1 MAPRKINDQLVF
13 ENKKMDEPKREN
25 FPPRNDDDVIMIGDN
40 NTQTLLDLQPGPSK
54 RGRKPRLD
62 KIHEEIASAMK
73 KAKAMEAEVNE
84 SPKKQPTNVFE
95 YPTIFWKLAKPK
107 YGVFTFMCN
116 ECRDDNFRQ
125 GNSRFKLI
133 NQNGEQQRLEFTQ
146 SFCQDC
152 AKLNFDCTD
161 LIIKHK
167 KKDDPATTT
176 VAKSFRWIKDGANN
190 TPGFVGNKTNKFK
203 VHLPKKLV
211 FDGAGWMVGLS
222 GIIYPNSWA
231 KLGTSDRQY
240 VIVHLHDGRKYRFR
254 VPKGSFLSPQQL
266 ERGLHHGM
274 IAELERLLTRK
285 RSAPVHTSFGNADDD
300 DEEEGEIL
308 DVSFVEEEEENT
320 GEAPLYPLSNL
331 TKLSA
336 EQETLRHEKRAQEE
350 RRRKEEEQRKQREAE
365 RKRREEEEKRRKAED
380 DRRKAAEKTAKEN
393 KAKEEKEASEKKARE
408 EKLARE
414 KKEAQRIA
422 KEKKGEKE
430 ALGKKAEVERV
441 AKAEADRV
449 AKAEAERVAKAEAER
464 VAKETKA
471 EEERVAKAEADRVS
485 KAEAERVAKAEA
497 ERVAKEEEERLAKE
511 EEERAANKTKKKQEE
526 EKQSAELQRQQLA
539 TRKQKELEL
548 LKEFR
553 PWRGGYMRLVHGK
566 DPTPDVHY
574 LHETDDYHF
583 VNAVHKYR
591 VRHSELPWEAPE
603 FNPSAHI
610 QQNIAEFREL
620 FEQEVYDENYAVKT
634 REEKEELIELV
645 KGFRFYFTEQ
655 IGRFELKVFNGKIS
669 HITLTDQLAYVLG
682 YEQEQEIRNEE
693 LAKYAVDLG
702 GGVSH
707 LCIYLNSGVIESM
720 IVGNTFANL
729 LQVIAVEGKS
739 GSVVEK
745 DFQSPLFHKIIA
757 REVDVL
763 DVEIRTLTG
772 REMVRVIFDGS
783 NLRLEQIYQQN
794 GGGVNVFEG
803 APTFQRGYG
812 YFLGVPRQKGAGVGS
827 VLRNLWRYLRPMV
840 SAARPYAA
848 NIAAEIGKEGLE
860 TGARFLNEVSKGGNI
875 KDALVSEGKEG
886 AKKLLD
892 KASSSLQKGSGRRK
906 RRGGRKK
913 AEIILKPSDIHPIT
927 SYVDL
932 SKVFVCTEFKL
943 KKVADDGVVVDV
955 PANAAVG
962 LIQMPGATFIRNLK
976 VHINQREVYD
986 SNQLYSY
993 KVFLDTELSYP
1004 VAAKEA
1010 YFGVAGYFRDSDP
1023 TKVNDR
1029 RKKAEAANR
1038 DKYTLEV
1045 VDCRLIVK
1053 TVDLMDGLS
1062 LDIAKKLDMEP
1073 ARYGIR
1079 KTLMKSLF
1087 ITGGRYDFS
1096 ANLFTEEVPRRVII
1110 GLVPNQNYIGHNQKN
1125 PFYFNHHNVRDIEL
1139 TASGRTYPQFP
1150 YNLDYKNNRYAR
1162 AYHDTQEHLGMACT
1176 TESNGISYS
1185 MFKTA
1190 YCLYVFQMT
1199 NSQEDSPGFELIKEG
1214 CTAVNI
1220 RFAEAVPN
1228 EGVTLIAYAD
1238 MSGENYSSDFVQMPS
1253 SNAVHEGIVLC
1264 FPDVIEKSPINFFL
1278 CLIYLFGAAGT
1289 AVAGFYLFLRERR
1302 IRRRN
1307 GQSVHRQNTL

>member
-1 MAPRKINDQLVF
+1 MTNSF
-13 ENKKMDEPKREN
+13 
-25 FPPRNDDDVIMIGDN
+25 FVI
-40 NTQTLLDLQPGPSK
+40 LPS
-54 RGRKPRLD
+54 
-62 KIHEEIASAMK
+62 
-73 KAKAMEAEVNE
+73 
-84 SPKKQPTNVFE
+84 
-95 YPTIFWKLAKPK
+95 
-107 YGVFTFMCN
+107 
-116 ECRDDNFRQ
+116 
-125 GNSRFKLI
+125 
-133 NQNGEQQRLEFTQ
+133 
-146 SFCQDC
+146 
-152 AKLNFDCTD
+152 
-161 LIIKHK
+161 
-167 KKDDPATTT
+167 
-176 VAKSFRWIKDGANN
+176 N

-203 VHLPKKLV
+203 VHLPKKLQ

-240 VIVHLHDGRKYRFR
+240 VIVHLQDGRKYRFR

-266 ERGLHHGM
+266 ERGIHHGM
-274 IAELERLLTRK
+274 IAEVERLLTRK
-285 RSAPVHTSFGNADDD
+285 RSAPVHASFGNGDD

-308 DVSFVEEEEENT
+308 DVSFVEEEGEDT
-320 GEAPLYPLSNL
+320 GEAPLNPLSNL
-331 TKLSA
+331 TKQSA
-336 EQETLRHEKRAQEE
+336 EQQLRHEKWAQEE
-350 RRRKEEEQRKQREAE
+350 RRRREEEQRKQREAE
-365 RKRREEEEKRRKAED
+365 RKRREEEEKRRNTED
-380 DRRKAAEKTAKEN
+380 DRRKAQEKAARETKAKEERLAQEK
-393 KAKEEKEASEKKARE
+393 KAKEEKEAKEKKARE
-408 EKLARE
+408 EKMARE
-414 KKEAQRIA
+414 KKEEQRLA

-430 ALGKKAEVERV
+430 AKDKKAEEERVEKERKAEEEERV
-441 AKAEADRV
+441 AKAEEERLAIS
-449 AKAEAERVAKAEAER
+449 EAERVAKAEAER
-464 VAKETKA
+464 VAKE
-471 EEERVAKAEADRVS
+471 REA
-485 KAEAERVAKAEA
+485 
-497 ERVAKEEEERLAKE
+497 
-511 EEERAANKTKKKQEE
+511 EEERAANETKKREE
-526 EKQSAELQRQQLA
+526 EKQTAELQRQQLA

-610 QQNIAEFREL
+610 QQNIGEFREL

-634 REEKEELIELV
+634 REEKEELIQLV

-772 REMVRVIFDGS
+772 REVPFEFGQVVLTLQFKK
-783 NLRLEQIYQQN
+783 QN
-794 GGGVNVFEG
+794 GGGVSVFEG

-906 RRGGRKK
+906 RRGGGKK
-913 AEIILKPSDIHPIT
+913 AEIILKPSDVIHPIT

-1023 TKVNDR
+1023 TKVNDK
-1029 RKKAEAANR
+1029 RKKAVEESKSFQTISKLSADIFNQDLYMISNVEIDIELALQSDDFMIHQEAANR

-1062 LDIAKKLDMEP
+1062 LDISKKLDMEP

-1110 GLVPNQNYIGHNQKN
+1110 GLVPNQNYIGQNQKN

-1199 NSQEDSPGFELIKEG
+1199 NAQEDSPGFELIKEG

-1253 SNAVHEGIVLC
+1253 SDAVHEGIVLC
-1264 FPDVIEKSPINFFL
+1264 FPDVIEKSPLNFFL

-1307 GQSVHRQNTL
+1307 GQSVHRQSSL

>member
-1 MAPRKINDQLVF
+1 
-13 ENKKMDEPKREN
+13 MDEPKREN

-73 KAKAMEAEVNE
+73 KAKAMEAEVDE
-84 SPKKQPTNVFE
+84 LPKKQPTNVFE

-146 SFCQDC
+146 SFCHDC

-161 LIIKHK
+161 LIMKNQ
-167 KKDDPATTT
+167 KKDEPSTTT

-203 VHLPKKLV
+203 VHLPKKLQ

-240 VIVHLHDGRKYRFR
+240 VIVHLQDGRKYRFR
-254 VPKGSFLSPQQL
+254 VPKGSFLSPKQL
-266 ERGLHHGM
+266 ERGIHHGM
-274 IAELERLLTRK
+274 IAEVERLLTRK
-285 RSAPVHTSFGNADDD
+285 RSAPVHASFGNGDDD

-308 DVSFVEEEEENT
+308 DVSFVEEEGEDT
-320 GEAPLYPLSNL
+320 GEAPLNPLSNL
-331 TKLSA
+331 TKQSA
-336 EQETLRHEKRAQEE
+336 AQQEKLQHEKWAQEE

-380 DRRKAAEKTAKEN
+380 DRRKAAEKAAREK
-393 KAKEEKEASEKKARE
+393 KAKEEKEANEKKARE

-414 KKEAQRIA
+414 KKEEQRIA

-430 ALGKKAEVERV
+430 AKDKKAEEERV
-441 AKAEADRV
+441 TKAEADRV
-449 AKAEAERVAKAEAER
+449 AKAEAERVAKAEE
-464 VAKETKA
+464 
-471 EEERVAKAEADRVS
+471 
-485 KAEAERVAKAEA
+485 ERVAKAEA
-497 ERVAKEEEERLAKE
+497 ERVAKAEEERV
-511 EEERAANKTKKKQEE
+511 ANETKKKQEE
-526 EKQSAELQRQQLA
+526 EKQTAELQRQQLA
-539 TRKQKELEL
+539 SRKQKELEL

-610 QQNIAEFREL
+610 QQNIGEFREL

-772 REMVRVIFDGS
+772 RMVRVIFDGS
-783 NLRLEQIYQQN
+783 NLRLEQVYQQN
-794 GGGVNVFEG
+794 GGGVSVFEG

-840 SAARPYAA
+840 SAVRPYAA

-860 TGARFLNEVSKGGNI
+860 TGVRFLNEVSKGGNI

-892 KASSSLQKGSGRRK
+892 KASSSLQKGRGRKK

-1023 TKVNDR
+1023 TKVNDK
-1029 RKKAEAANR
+1029 RKKAVEESKSFQTISKLSADIFNQDLYMISNVEIDIELALQSDDFMIHQEAANR

-1062 LDIAKKLDMEP
+1062 LDIAKKLDM
-1073 ARYGIR
+1073 
-1079 KTLMKSLF
+1079 
-1087 ITGGRYDFS
+1087 
-1096 ANLFTEEVPRRVII
+1096 
-1110 GLVPNQNYIGHNQKN
+1110 
-1125 PFYFNHHNVRDIEL
+1125 
-1139 TASGRTYPQFP
+1139 
-1150 YNLDYKNNRYAR
+1150 
-1162 AYHDTQEHLGMACT
+1162 
-1176 TESNGISYS
+1176 
-1185 MFKTA
+1185 
-1190 YCLYVFQMT
+1190 
-1199 NSQEDSPGFELIKEG
+1199 
-1214 CTAVNI
+1214 
-1220 RFAEAVPN
+1220 
-1228 EGVTLIAYAD
+1228 
-1238 MSGENYSSDFVQMPS
+1238 
-1253 SNAVHEGIVLC
+1253 
-1264 FPDVIEKSPINFFL
+1264 
-1278 CLIYLFGAAGT
+1278 
-1289 AVAGFYLFLRERR
+1289 
-1302 IRRRN
+1302 
-1307 GQSVHRQNTL
+1307 

>member
-1 MAPRKINDQLVF
+1 MTNSF
-13 ENKKMDEPKREN
+13 
-25 FPPRNDDDVIMIGDN
+25 FVI
-40 NTQTLLDLQPGPSK
+40 LPS
-54 RGRKPRLD
+54 
-62 KIHEEIASAMK
+62 
-73 KAKAMEAEVNE
+73 
-84 SPKKQPTNVFE
+84 
-95 YPTIFWKLAKPK
+95 
-107 YGVFTFMCN
+107 
-116 ECRDDNFRQ
+116 
-125 GNSRFKLI
+125 
-133 NQNGEQQRLEFTQ
+133 
-146 SFCQDC
+146 
-152 AKLNFDCTD
+152 
-161 LIIKHK
+161 
-167 KKDDPATTT
+167 
-176 VAKSFRWIKDGANN
+176 N

-203 VHLPKKLV
+203 VHLPKKLQ

-240 VIVHLHDGRKYRFR
+240 VIVHLHDSRKYRFR

-266 ERGLHHGM
+266 ERGIHHGM
-274 IAELERLLTRK
+274 IAEVERLLTRK
-285 RSAPVHTSFGNADDD
+285 RSAPVHASFENGDD

-308 DVSFVEEEEENT
+308 DVSFVEEEEET
-320 GEAPLYPLSNL
+320 GEAPLHPLSNL

-336 EQETLRHEKRAQEE
+336 EQETLRHEKLAQEE
-350 RRRKEEEQRKQREAE
+350 RRRREEEQRKQREAE
-365 RKRREEEEKRRKAED
+365 RKRREEEEKRRKTEE
-380 DRRKAAEKTAKEN
+380 DRRKAQEKAAREK

-414 KKEAQRIA
+414 KKEEQRIA

-430 ALGKKAEVERV
+430 AFDKKAEEERV

-449 AKAEAERVAKAEAER
+449 AKAEAERVAKAE
-464 VAKETKA
+464 
-471 EEERVAKAEADRVS
+471 EERL
-485 KAEAERVAKAEA
+485 AKAEA
-497 ERVAKEEEERLAKE
+497 ERVANE
-511 EEERAANKTKKKQEE
+511 TKKKQEE
-526 EKQSAELQRQQLA
+526 KQTAELQRQQLA

-553 PWRGGYMRLVHGK
+553 PWRGGYMRLLHGK

-591 VRHSELPWEAPE
+591 VRHSEFPWEVPE

-610 QQNIAEFREL
+610 QQNIGEFREL
-620 FEQEVYDENYAVKT
+620 FEQEVYDENYGVKT

-772 REMVRVIFDGS
+772 REVP
-783 NLRLEQIYQQN
+783 
-794 GGGVNVFEG
+794 FEFG
-803 APTFQRGYG
+803 QVVLTLQFKKRGYG

-892 KASSSLQKGSGRRK
+892 KASSSLQKGRGRKR

-913 AEIILKPSDIHPIT
+913 AEIILKPSDVIHPIT

-993 KVFLDTELSYP
+993 KVFMDTELSYP

-1023 TKVNDR
+1023 TKVNDK
-1029 RKKAEAANR
+1029 RKKAVEESKSFQTISKLSADIFNQDLYMISNVEIDIELALQSDDFMIHQEAANR

-1062 LDIAKKLDMEP
+1062 LDIAKKLDLEP

-1238 MSGENYSSDFVQMPS
+1238 MSGGNYSSDFVEMPS
-1253 SNAVHEGIVLC
+1253 SEAVHEGIVLC

-1307 GQSVHRQNTL
+1307 GQSVHRQSSL

>member
-1 MAPRKINDQLVF
+1 MMI
-13 ENKKMDEPKREN
+13 
-25 FPPRNDDDVIMIGDN
+25 DVIMIETKQHS
-40 NTQTLLDLQPGPSK
+40 NTGLILQPGRLK
-54 RGRKPRLD
+54 RGTRSLSPWTKSMRKLLPP
-62 KIHEEIASAMK
+62 MK
-73 KAKAMEAEVNE
+73 KGRQGHVKAED
-84 SPKKQPTNVFE
+84 
-95 YPTIFWKLAKPK
+95 
-107 YGVFTFMCN
+107 
-116 ECRDDNFRQ
+116 ECRRMTIS
-125 GNSRFKLI
+125 GRGTARFKLI
-133 NQNGEQQRLEFTQ
+133 NQEWRAAAYL
-146 SFCQDC
+146 
-152 AKLNFDCTD
+152 
-161 LIIKHK
+161 
-167 KKDDPATTT
+167 
-176 VAKSFRWIKDGANN
+176 
-190 TPGFVGNKTNKFK
+190 
-203 VHLPKKLV
+203 KKLV

-393 KAKEEKEASEKKARE
+393 KAKEEKEAT
-408 EKLARE
+408 
-414 KKEAQRIA
+414 

-553 PWRGGYMRLVHGK
+553 TMARR
-566 DPTPDVHY
+566 
-574 LHETDDYHF
+574 
-583 VNAVHKYR
+583 YR

-772 REMVRVIFDGS
+772 REVP
-783 NLRLEQIYQQN
+783 
-794 GGGVNVFEG
+794 FEFG
-803 APTFQRGYG
+803 QVVLTLQFKK
-812 YFLGVPRQKGAGVGS
+812 KGAGVGS

-913 AEIILKPSDIHPIT
+913 AEIILKPSDVVGQTVPQKALLKKKRFDSLVSNSSYREYLTLNPISSRPFHFKIHPIT

>member
-1 MAPRKINDQLVF
+1 MTNSF
-13 ENKKMDEPKREN
+13 
-25 FPPRNDDDVIMIGDN
+25 FVI
-40 NTQTLLDLQPGPSK
+40 LPS
-54 RGRKPRLD
+54 
-62 KIHEEIASAMK
+62 
-73 KAKAMEAEVNE
+73 
-84 SPKKQPTNVFE
+84 
-95 YPTIFWKLAKPK
+95 
-107 YGVFTFMCN
+107 
-116 ECRDDNFRQ
+116 
-125 GNSRFKLI
+125 
-133 NQNGEQQRLEFTQ
+133 
-146 SFCQDC
+146 
-152 AKLNFDCTD
+152 
-161 LIIKHK
+161 
-167 KKDDPATTT
+167 
-176 VAKSFRWIKDGANN
+176 N

-203 VHLPKKLV
+203 VHLPKKLQ

-240 VIVHLHDGRKYRFR
+240 VIVHLQDGRKYRFR

-266 ERGLHHGM
+266 ERGIHHGM
-274 IAELERLLTRK
+274 IAEVERLLTRK
-285 RSAPVHTSFGNADDD
+285 RSAPVHASFGNGDD

-308 DVSFVEEEEENT
+308 DVSFVEEEGEDT
-320 GEAPLYPLSNL
+320 GEAPLNPLSNL
-331 TKLSA
+331 TKQSA
-336 EQETLRHEKRAQEE
+336 EQQLRHEKWAQEE
-350 RRRKEEEQRKQREAE
+350 RRRREEEQRKQREAK
-365 RKRREEEEKRRKAED
+365 RKRREEEQRRRKTEED
-380 DRRKAAEKTAKEN
+380 KRKAAEKTAKE
-393 KAKEEKEASEKKARE
+393 KKVKEERLAQEKKVKEEKEASEKKARE
-408 EKLARE
+408 VKLAKE
-414 KKEAQRIA
+414 KKEEQRIA
-422 KEKKGEKE
+422 NEKKGEKE
-430 ALGKKAEVERV
+430 ALGKKAEADRV

-449 AKAEAERVAKAEAER
+449 AKAEAERVAKAE
-464 VAKETKA
+464 
-471 EEERVAKAEADRVS
+471 
-485 KAEAERVAKAEA
+485 ERVAKAEA
-497 ERVAKEEEERLAKE
+497 ER
-511 EEERAANKTKKKQEE
+511 KKQEE

-539 TRKQKELEL
+539 IRKQKELEL

-655 IGRFELKVFNGKIS
+655 IGRFELK
-669 HITLTDQLAYVLG
+669 LAYVLG

-772 REMVRVIFDGS
+772 REVP
-783 NLRLEQIYQQN
+783 
-794 GGGVNVFEG
+794 FEFG
-803 APTFQRGYG
+803 QVVLTLQFKKLLIPS
-812 YFLGVPRQKGAGVGS
+812 QKGAGVGS

-840 SAARPYAA
+840 SAARPYVA

-892 KASSSLQKGSGRRK
+892 KASSSLQKGRGRKK

-943 KKVADDGVVVDV
+943 KKVADDGIVVDV

-1023 TKVNDR
+1023 TKVNDK
-1029 RKKAEAANR
+1029 RKKAVEESKSFQTISKLSADIFNQDLYMISNVEIDIELALQSDDFMIHQEAANR

-1062 LDIAKKLDMEP
+1062 LDIAKKLDLEP

-1139 TASGRTYPQFP
+1139 TASGRSYPQFP

-1199 NSQEDSPGFELIKEG
+1199 NAQEDSPGFELIKEG

-1228 EGVTLIAYAD
+1228 EGVTLIAYVD

-1253 SNAVHEGIVLC
+1253 SNVAHEGIVLC

-1289 AVAGFYLFLRERR
+1289 AVAGFYLFLKERR

-1307 GQSVHRQNTL
+1307 GQSVHRQSSL

>member
-1 MAPRKINDQLVF
+1 MTNSF
-13 ENKKMDEPKREN
+13 
-25 FPPRNDDDVIMIGDN
+25 FVI
-40 NTQTLLDLQPGPSK
+40 LPS
-54 RGRKPRLD
+54 
-62 KIHEEIASAMK
+62 
-73 KAKAMEAEVNE
+73 
-84 SPKKQPTNVFE
+84 
-95 YPTIFWKLAKPK
+95 
-107 YGVFTFMCN
+107 
-116 ECRDDNFRQ
+116 
-125 GNSRFKLI
+125 
-133 NQNGEQQRLEFTQ
+133 
-146 SFCQDC
+146 
-152 AKLNFDCTD
+152 
-161 LIIKHK
+161 
-167 KKDDPATTT
+167 
-176 VAKSFRWIKDGANN
+176 N

-266 ERGLHHGM
+266 ERGIHHGM

-308 DVSFVEEEEENT
+308 DVSFVEEEEEDT

-380 DRRKAAEKTAKEN
+380 DRRKVAEKTAKEK

-430 ALGKKAEVERV
+430 ALGKKAEEERV

-471 EEERVAKAEADRVS
+471 EEERVAKAEAD
-485 KAEAERVAKAEA
+485 RVAKAEA

-610 QQNIAEFREL
+610 QQNIAVFREL

-655 IGRFELKVFNGKIS
+655 LGRFELKVFNGKIL

-772 REMVRVIFDGS
+772 REVP
-783 NLRLEQIYQQN
+783 
-794 GGGVNVFEG
+794 FEFG
-803 APTFQRGYG
+803 QVVLTLQFKKRGYG

-840 SAARPYAA
+840 SAVRPYAA

-892 KASSSLQKGSGRRK
+892 KASSSLQKGRGRKK

-913 AEIILKPSDIHPIT
+913 AEIILKPSDVVGQTVPQKALLKKKRFDSLVSNSSYREYLTLNPISSRPFHFKIHPIT

-1029 RKKAEAANR
+1029 RKKAVEESKGFQAISKLSADIFNQDLYMISNVEIDIELALQSDDFMIHQEAANR

>member
-1 MAPRKINDQLVF
+1 MTNSF
-13 ENKKMDEPKREN
+13 
-25 FPPRNDDDVIMIGDN
+25 FVI
-40 NTQTLLDLQPGPSK
+40 LPS
-54 RGRKPRLD
+54 
-62 KIHEEIASAMK
+62 
-73 KAKAMEAEVNE
+73 
-84 SPKKQPTNVFE
+84 
-95 YPTIFWKLAKPK
+95 
-107 YGVFTFMCN
+107 
-116 ECRDDNFRQ
+116 
-125 GNSRFKLI
+125 
-133 NQNGEQQRLEFTQ
+133 
-146 SFCQDC
+146 
-152 AKLNFDCTD
+152 
-161 LIIKHK
+161 
-167 KKDDPATTT
+167 
-176 VAKSFRWIKDGANN
+176 N

-203 VHLPKKLV
+203 VHLPKKLQ

-266 ERGLHHGM
+266 ERGIHHGM
-274 IAELERLLTRK
+274 IAEVERLFTRK
-285 RSAPVHTSFGNADDD
+285 RSAPVRASFGNIAD

-308 DVSFVEEEEENT
+308 DVSFVEEEDEDT
-320 GEAPLYPLSNL
+320 GEAPLNPLSNL
-331 TKLSA
+331 TKQSLA
-336 EQETLRHEKRAQEE
+336 QQETLRHEKWAQEE

-380 DRRKAAEKTAKEN
+380 DRRKAAEKTAKEK
-393 KAKEEKEASEKKARE
+393 KAKEEKEANEKKARE
-408 EKLARE
+408 EKMARE
-414 KKEAQRIA
+414 KKEEQRIA

-430 ALGKKAEVERV
+430 ALGKKAEEERV
-441 AKAEADRV
+441 AKAEADRL
-449 AKAEAERVAKAEAER
+449 AKAEAERVAKTEAERTAKAEAER
-464 VAKETKA
+464 VAKEKKAEEERMAKEKKA
-471 EEERVAKAEADRVS
+471 EEERVAKETKTEEERVA
-485 KAEAERVAKAEA
+485 KVEAERVKNE
-497 ERVAKEEEERLAKE
+497 
-511 EEERAANKTKKKQEE
+511 TKKKAE
-526 EKQSAELQRQQLA
+526 EKKTAELQRQQLA

-610 QQNIAEFREL
+610 QQNIGEFREL

-634 REEKEELIELV
+634 REEKEE
-645 KGFRFYFTEQ
+645 RAD
-655 IGRFELKVFNGKIS
+655 RAVFNGKIS

-739 GSVVEK
+739 GNVVEK

-772 REMVRVIFDGS
+772 REVPFEFGQVVLTLQFKK
-783 NLRLEQIYQQN
+783 QN
-794 GGGVNVFEG
+794 GGGFSVFEG

-812 YFLGVPRQKGAGVGS
+812 YFLGVQRQKGAGAGS

-860 TGARFLNEVSKGGNI
+860 TDARFLNEVSKGGNI

-913 AEIILKPSDIHPIT
+913 AEIILKPTDVVDASSAEVANAGLDFFAIPPTSCAVSNSSYRERVVYTYSNRHNVVKIHPIT

-955 PANAAVG
+955 QANAAVG

-1023 TKVNDR
+1023 TKVNDK
-1029 RKKAEAANR
+1029 RKKAVEESKSFQTISKLSADIFNQDLYMISNVEIDIELALQSDDFMIHQEAANR

-1220 RFAEAVPN
+1220 RFAEVVPN
-1228 EGVTLIAYAD
+1228 EGVTLIAYA
-1238 MSGENYSSDFVQMPS
+1238 ESDGLILIDRNRS
-1253 SNAVHEGIVLC
+1253 ITRIVLC

-1289 AVAGFYLFLRERR
+1289 AVVGFYLFLRERR

-1307 GQSVHRQNTL
+1307 GQPVHRQSSL

>member
-1 MAPRKINDQLVF
+1 MTNSF
-13 ENKKMDEPKREN
+13 
-25 FPPRNDDDVIMIGDN
+25 FVI
-40 NTQTLLDLQPGPSK
+40 LPS
-54 RGRKPRLD
+54 
-62 KIHEEIASAMK
+62 
-73 KAKAMEAEVNE
+73 
-84 SPKKQPTNVFE
+84 
-95 YPTIFWKLAKPK
+95 
-107 YGVFTFMCN
+107 
-116 ECRDDNFRQ
+116 
-125 GNSRFKLI
+125 
-133 NQNGEQQRLEFTQ
+133 
-146 SFCQDC
+146 
-152 AKLNFDCTD
+152 
-161 LIIKHK
+161 
-167 KKDDPATTT
+167 
-176 VAKSFRWIKDGANN
+176 N

-203 VHLPKKLV
+203 VHLPKKLQ

-266 ERGLHHGM
+266 ERGIHHGM
-274 IAELERLLTRK
+274 IAEVERLLTRK
-285 RSAPVHTSFGNADDD
+285 RSAPVHASFGNGDD

-308 DVSFVEEEEENT
+308 DVSFVEEEGEDT
-320 GEAPLYPLSNL
+320 GEAPLNPLSNL
-331 TKLSA
+331 TKQSA
-336 EQETLRHEKRAQEE
+336 EQQLRHEKWAQEE
-350 RRRKEEEQRKQREAE
+350 RRRREEEQRKQREAE
-365 RKRREEEEKRRKAED
+365 RKRREEEERRRKTEE
-380 DRRKAAEKTAKEN
+380 DRRKAAEKTAKEK

-408 EKLARE
+408 EKLAQE
-414 KKEAQRIA
+414 KKEEQRIA
-422 KEKKGEKE
+422 KENKGEKE
-430 ALGKKAEVERV
+430 AKDKKAEERV
-441 AKAEADRV
+441 SKAEADRV
-449 AKAEAERVAKAEAER
+449 AKAEAERVAKAEE
-464 VAKETKA
+464 
-471 EEERVAKAEADRVS
+471 
-485 KAEAERVAKAEA
+485 ERVAKAEA
-497 ERVAKEEEERLAKE
+497 ERVAKAEEERV
-511 EEERAANKTKKKQEE
+511 ANETKKKQDE

-553 PWRGGYMRLVHGK
+553 PWRGGYMRLLHGK

-610 QQNIAEFREL
+610 QQNIGEFREL

-772 REMVRVIFDGS
+772 REVPFEFGQVVLTLQFKK
-783 NLRLEQIYQQN
+783 QN
-794 GGGVNVFEG
+794 GGGVSIFEG
-803 APTFQRGYG
+803 TPTFQRGYG

-886 AKKLLD
+886 AKNLLD
-892 KASSSLQKGSGRRK
+892 KASSSLQKGRGRKK

-913 AEIILKPSDIHPIT
+913 AEIILKPSDVIHPIT

-993 KVFLDTELSYP
+993 KVFMDTELSYP

-1023 TKVNDR
+1023 TKVNDK
-1029 RKKAEAANR
+1029 RKKAVEESKSFQTISKLSADIFNQDLYMISNVEIDIELALQSDDFMIHQEAANR

-1062 LDIAKKLDMEP
+1062 LDIAKKLDLEP

-1253 SNAVHEGIVLC
+1253 SNVAHEGIVLC

-1307 GQSVHRQNTL
+1307 GQSVHRQSPL

>member
-1 MAPRKINDQLVF
+1 MTNSF
-13 ENKKMDEPKREN
+13 
-25 FPPRNDDDVIMIGDN
+25 FVI
-40 NTQTLLDLQPGPSK
+40 LPS
-54 RGRKPRLD
+54 
-62 KIHEEIASAMK
+62 
-73 KAKAMEAEVNE
+73 
-84 SPKKQPTNVFE
+84 
-95 YPTIFWKLAKPK
+95 
-107 YGVFTFMCN
+107 
-116 ECRDDNFRQ
+116 
-125 GNSRFKLI
+125 
-133 NQNGEQQRLEFTQ
+133 
-146 SFCQDC
+146 
-152 AKLNFDCTD
+152 
-161 LIIKHK
+161 
-167 KKDDPATTT
+167 
-176 VAKSFRWIKDGANN
+176 N

-203 VHLPKKLV
+203 VHLLKKLQ

-266 ERGLHHGM
+266 ERGIHHGM
-274 IAELERLLTRK
+274 IAEVERLLTRK
-285 RSAPVHTSFGNADDD
+285 RSAPVHASFGNGDD

-308 DVSFVEEEEENT
+308 DVSFVEEEEET
-320 GEAPLYPLSNL
+320 GEAPLHPLSNL

-336 EQETLRHEKRAQEE
+336 EQETLRHEKLAQEE
-350 RRRKEEEQRKQREAE
+350 RRRREEEQRKQREAE

-380 DRRKAAEKTAKEN
+380 NRRKAAEKAAREK
-393 KAKEEKEASEKKARE
+393 KAKEEKDASEKKARE

-414 KKEAQRIA
+414 KKEEQRIA

-430 ALGKKAEVERV
+430 ALGKKAEEERV
-441 AKAEADRV
+441 AKTEADRV
-449 AKAEAERVAKAEAER
+449 AKAEAERVAKAEAEIVAKAEEERLAKAEAER
-464 VAKETKA
+464 VALETKA
-471 EEERVAKAEADRVS
+471 EEERVTKTE
-485 KAEAERVAKAEA
+485 EERVANE
-497 ERVAKEEEERLAKE
+497 
-511 EEERAANKTKKKQEE
+511 TKKKQEE
-526 EKQSAELQRQQLA
+526 KQTAELQRQQLA

-553 PWRGGYMRLVHGK
+553 PWRGGYMRLLHGK

-583 VNAVHKYR
+583 VNA
-591 VRHSELPWEAPE
+591 
-603 FNPSAHI
+603 
-610 QQNIAEFREL
+610 
-620 FEQEVYDENYAVKT
+620 
-634 REEKEELIELV
+634 
-645 KGFRFYFTEQ
+645 
-655 IGRFELKVFNGKIS
+655 
-669 HITLTDQLAYVLG
+669 
-682 YEQEQEIRNEE
+682 
-693 LAKYAVDLG
+693 
-702 GGVSH
+702 
-707 LCIYLNSGVIESM
+707 
-720 IVGNTFANL
+720 
-729 LQVIAVEGKS
+729 
-739 GSVVEK
+739 
-745 DFQSPLFHKIIA
+745 
-757 REVDVL
+757 
-763 DVEIRTLTG
+763 
-772 REMVRVIFDGS
+772 
-783 NLRLEQIYQQN
+783 
-794 GGGVNVFEG
+794 
-803 APTFQRGYG
+803 
-812 YFLGVPRQKGAGVGS
+812 
-827 VLRNLWRYLRPMV
+827 
-840 SAARPYAA
+840 
-848 NIAAEIGKEGLE
+848 
-860 TGARFLNEVSKGGNI
+860 
-875 KDALVSEGKEG
+875 
-886 AKKLLD
+886 
-892 KASSSLQKGSGRRK
+892 
-906 RRGGRKK
+906 
-913 AEIILKPSDIHPIT
+913 
-927 SYVDL
+927 
-932 SKVFVCTEFKL
+932 VFVCTEFKL

-993 KVFLDTELSYP
+993 KVFMDTELSYP

-1023 TKVNDR
+1023 TKVNDK
-1029 RKKAEAANR
+1029 RKKAVEESKSFQAISKLSADIFNQDLYMISNVEIDIELALQSDDFMIHQEAANR

-1214 CTAVNI
+1214 
-1220 RFAEAVPN
+1220 
-1228 EGVTLIAYAD
+1228 
-1238 MSGENYSSDFVQMPS
+1238 VQ
-1253 SNAVHEGIVLC
+1253 
-1264 FPDVIEKSPINFFL
+1264 
-1278 CLIYLFGAAGT
+1278 
-1289 AVAGFYLFLRERR
+1289 R
-1302 IRRRN
+1302 
-1307 GQSVHRQNTL
+1307 

>member
-1 MAPRKINDQLVF
+1 
-13 ENKKMDEPKREN
+13 
-25 FPPRNDDDVIMIGDN
+25 MIGDN

-54 RGRKPRLD
+54 RERKPRLD

-73 KAKAMEAEVNE
+73 KAKAMEAEG
-84 SPKKQPTNVFE
+84 S
-95 YPTIFWKLAKPK
+95 

-133 NQNGEQQRLEFTQ
+133 NQNGVQQQRLEFTQ
-146 SFCQDC
+146 SFCHDC
-152 AKLNFDCTD
+152 SKLNFDCTD
-161 LIIKHK
+161 LIMKLQ
-167 KKDDPATTT
+167 KKDEPSTTT
-176 VAKSFRWIKDGANN
+176 VAKSFRWIKDGGN
-190 TPGFVGNKTNKFK
+190 TLAKEVAVRWGRVDGWAVWHN
-203 VHLPKKLV
+203 LPKQVAKSHGCWGRIFEL
-211 FDGAGWMVGLS
+211 
-222 GIIYPNSWA
+222 SWA

-266 ERGLHHGM
+266 ERGIHHGM
-274 IAELERLLTRK
+274 IAEVERLLTRK
-285 RSAPVHTSFGNADDD
+285 RSAPVHASFGNDDE
-300 DEEEGEIL
+300 EEEGEIL
-308 DVSFVEEEEENT
+308 DVSFVEEEGEDT
-320 GEAPLYPLSNL
+320 GEAPLNPLSNL
-331 TKLSA
+331 TKHSA
-336 EQETLRHEKRAQEE
+336 EQQLQHEKWAQEE
-350 RRRKEEEQRKQREAE
+350 RRRREEEQRKQREAE
-365 RKRREEEEKRRKAED
+365 RKRREEEERRRKTEED
-380 DRRKAAEKTAKEN
+380 KRKAADKTAKE
-393 KAKEEKEASEKKARE
+393 KKVKEEKEASEKKARE

-414 KKEAQRIA
+414 KKEEQRIE

-430 ALGKKAEVERV
+430 AKDKKAEEERV
-441 AKAEADRV
+441 EK
-449 AKAEAERVAKAEAER
+449 ER
-464 VAKETKA
+464 KA
-471 EEERVAKAEADRVS
+471 EEERVAKAEEERLAIS
-485 KAEAERVAKAEA
+485 EAERVAKAET
-497 ERVAKEEEERLAKE
+497 
-511 EEERAANKTKKKQEE
+511 ERAANETKKKQEE

-548 LKEFR
+548 LKELK

-574 LHETDDYHF
+574 LHETDDSHF

-610 QQNIAEFREL
+610 QQNIGEFREL
-620 FEQEVYDENYAVKT
+620 FEQEVYDTNYAVKT

-729 LQVIAVEGKS
+729 LHVIAVEGKS

-772 REMVRVIFDGS
+772 REVPFGFGQVVLTLQFKK
-783 NLRLEQIYQQN
+783 QN
-794 GGGVNVFEG
+794 GGGVSVFEG
-803 APTFQRGYG
+803 A
-812 YFLGVPRQKGAGVGS
+812 
-827 VLRNLWRYLRPMV
+827 
-840 SAARPYAA
+840 
-848 NIAAEIGKEGLE
+848 LE

-875 KDALVSEGKEG
+875 KDALMSEGKEG

-892 KASSSLQKGSGRRK
+892 KASSSLQKGRGKKK

-913 AEIILKPSDIHPIT
+913 AEIILKPSDVIHPIT

-976 VHINQREVYD
+976 VHINLREVYD

-993 KVFLDTELSYP
+993 KVFLDTELCYP

-1023 TKVNDR
+1023 TKVNDK
-1029 RKKAEAANR
+1029 RKKAVEESKSFQTITKLSADIFNQDLYMISNVEIDIELALQSDDFMIHQEAANR

-1045 VDCRLIVK
+1045 IDCRLIVK

-1110 GLVPNQNYIGHNQKN
+1110 GLVPNQNYIGQNQKN
-1125 PFYFNHHNVRDIEL
+1125 PFYFNHHNVRNIEL

-1307 GQSVHRQNTL
+1307 GQPVHRQSSI

>member
-1 MAPRKINDQLVF
+1 MTNSF
-13 ENKKMDEPKREN
+13 
-25 FPPRNDDDVIMIGDN
+25 FVI
-40 NTQTLLDLQPGPSK
+40 LPS
-54 RGRKPRLD
+54 
-62 KIHEEIASAMK
+62 
-73 KAKAMEAEVNE
+73 
-84 SPKKQPTNVFE
+84 
-95 YPTIFWKLAKPK
+95 
-107 YGVFTFMCN
+107 
-116 ECRDDNFRQ
+116 
-125 GNSRFKLI
+125 
-133 NQNGEQQRLEFTQ
+133 
-146 SFCQDC
+146 
-152 AKLNFDCTD
+152 
-161 LIIKHK
+161 
-167 KKDDPATTT
+167 
-176 VAKSFRWIKDGANN
+176 N

-203 VHLPKKLV
+203 VHLPKKLM

-266 ERGLHHGM
+266 ERGIHHGM

-285 RSAPVHTSFGNADDD
+285 RSAPVHASFGNIADDD

-308 DVSFVEEEEENT
+308 DVSFVEEEEEDT

-365 RKRREEEEKRRKAED
+365 RKRREEEEMRRKADD
-380 DRRKAAEKTAKEN
+380 DRRKAQEKAAKEK

-430 ALGKKAEVERV
+430 ALGKKAEEERV
-441 AKAEADRV
+441 AKAEAD
-449 AKAEAERVAKAEAER
+449 RVAKAEAER

-471 EEERVAKAEADRVS
+471 EEERVAKAEADRVA

-497 ERVAKEEEERLAKE
+497 ERVEKEEEERLAKE

-655 IGRFELKVFNGKIS
+655 LGRFELKVFNGKIS

-772 REMVRVIFDGS
+772 REVPFEFGQVVLTLQFKK
-783 NLRLEQIYQQN
+783 QIYQQN

-803 APTFQRGYG
+803 SPTFQRGYG

-875 KDALVSEGKEG
+875 KDALLSEGKEG

-892 KASSSLQKGSGRRK
+892 KASSSLQKGRGRKK

-913 AEIILKPSDIHPIT
+913 AEIILKPSDVVGQTVPQKALLKKKRFDSLVANAGLDFFTIPPTSCAVSNSSYREYLTLNPISSRPFHFKIHPIT

-1029 RKKAEAANR
+1029 RKKAVEESKGFQAISKLSADIFNQDLYMISNVEIDIELALQSDDFMIHQEAANR

-1199 NSQEDSPGFELIKEG
+1199 NAQEDSPGFELIKEG

-1228 EGVTLIAYAD
+1228 EGVTEEYTCKIW
-1238 MSGENYSSDFVQMPS
+1238 
-1253 SNAVHEGIVLC
+1253 
-1264 FPDVIEKSPINFFL
+1264 
-1278 CLIYLFGAAGT
+1278 
-1289 AVAGFYLFLRERR
+1289 
-1302 IRRRN
+1302 
-1307 GQSVHRQNTL
+1307 

>member
-1 MAPRKINDQLVF
+1 MTNSF
-13 ENKKMDEPKREN
+13 
-25 FPPRNDDDVIMIGDN
+25 FVI
-40 NTQTLLDLQPGPSK
+40 LPS
-54 RGRKPRLD
+54 
-62 KIHEEIASAMK
+62 
-73 KAKAMEAEVNE
+73 
-84 SPKKQPTNVFE
+84 
-95 YPTIFWKLAKPK
+95 
-107 YGVFTFMCN
+107 
-116 ECRDDNFRQ
+116 
-125 GNSRFKLI
+125 
-133 NQNGEQQRLEFTQ
+133 
-146 SFCQDC
+146 
-152 AKLNFDCTD
+152 
-161 LIIKHK
+161 
-167 KKDDPATTT
+167 
-176 VAKSFRWIKDGANN
+176 N

-203 VHLPKKLV
+203 VHLPKKLL

-240 VIVHLHDGRKYRFR
+240 VIVHLHDSRKYRFR

-266 ERGLHHGM
+266 ERGIHYGM
-274 IAELERLLTRK
+274 IAEVERLLTRK
-285 RSAPVHTSFGNADDD
+285 RSAPVHASFGNGDD

-308 DVSFVEEEEENT
+308 DVSFVEEEEET
-320 GEAPLYPLSNL
+320 GEAPLHPLSNL

-336 EQETLRHEKRAQEE
+336 EQETLRHEKLAQEE
-350 RRRKEEEQRKQREAE
+350 RRRREEEQRKQREAE
-365 RKRREEEEKRRKAED
+365 RKRQEEEEKRRKTEE
-380 DRRKAAEKTAKEN
+380 DRRKAQEKAAREK
-393 KAKEEKEASEKKARE
+393 KAKEEKEASEKKTRE

-414 KKEAQRIA
+414 KKEEQRIA

-430 ALGKKAEVERV
+430 ALGKKAEEERV
-441 AKAEADRV
+441 AQAEADRV
-449 AKAEAERVAKAEAER
+449 AKAEAERVAKAE
-464 VAKETKA
+464 
-471 EEERVAKAEADRVS
+471 EERL
-485 KAEAERVAKAEA
+485 AKAEA
-497 ERVAKEEEERLAKE
+497 ERVALETKA
-511 EEERAANKTKKKQEE
+511 EEERAVNETKKKQEE

-553 PWRGGYMRLVHGK
+553 PWRGGYMRLLHGK

-610 QQNIAEFREL
+610 QQNIGEFREL
-620 FEQEVYDENYAVKT
+620 FEQE
-634 REEKEELIELV
+634 EELIELV

-772 REMVRVIFDGS
+772 REVPFEFGQVVLTLQFKK
-783 NLRLEQIYQQN
+783 QN
-794 GGGVNVFEG
+794 GGGVSIFEG
-803 APTFQRGYG
+803 TPTFQRGYG

-886 AKKLLD
+886 AKNLLD
-892 KASSSLQKGSGRRK
+892 KASSSLQKGRGRKK

-913 AEIILKPSDIHPIT
+913 AEIILKPSDVIHPIT

-932 SKVFVCTEFKL
+932 SKIFVCTEFKL

-993 KVFLDTELSYP
+993 KVFMDTELSYP

-1023 TKVNDR
+1023 TKVNDK
-1029 RKKAEAANR
+1029 RKKAVEESKSFQTISKLCADIFNQDLYMISNVEIDIELALQSDDFMIHQEAANR

-1062 LDIAKKLDMEP
+1062 LDIAKKLDLEP

-1199 NSQEDSPGFELIKEG
+1199 NAQEDFPGFELIKEG

-1307 GQSVHRQNTL
+1307 GQSVHRQSSL

>member
-1 MAPRKINDQLVF
+1 MTNSF
-13 ENKKMDEPKREN
+13 
-25 FPPRNDDDVIMIGDN
+25 FVI
-40 NTQTLLDLQPGPSK
+40 LPS
-54 RGRKPRLD
+54 
-62 KIHEEIASAMK
+62 
-73 KAKAMEAEVNE
+73 
-84 SPKKQPTNVFE
+84 
-95 YPTIFWKLAKPK
+95 
-107 YGVFTFMCN
+107 
-116 ECRDDNFRQ
+116 
-125 GNSRFKLI
+125 
-133 NQNGEQQRLEFTQ
+133 
-146 SFCQDC
+146 
-152 AKLNFDCTD
+152 
-161 LIIKHK
+161 
-167 KKDDPATTT
+167 
-176 VAKSFRWIKDGANN
+176 N

-203 VHLPKKLV
+203 VHLPKKLQ

-231 KLGTSDRQY
+231 KLGASDRQY

-254 VPKGSFLSPQQL
+254 VRKGSFLSPQQL
-266 ERGLHHGM
+266 ERGIHHGM
-274 IAELERLLTRK
+274 IAEVERLLTRK
-285 RSAPVHTSFGNADDD
+285 RSAPVHASFENGDD
-300 DEEEGEIL
+300 DEEKEGEIL
-308 DVSFVEEEEENT
+308 DVSFVEEEEET
-320 GEAPLYPLSNL
+320 GEAPLHPLSNL

-336 EQETLRHEKRAQEE
+336 EQETLRHEKLAQEE
-350 RRRKEEEQRKQREAE
+350 RRRREQEQRKQREAE

-380 DRRKAAEKTAKEN
+380 DRRKAAEKAAREK
-393 KAKEEKEASEKKARE
+393 KAKEEKDESEKKARE

-414 KKEAQRIA
+414 KKEEQRIA

-430 ALGKKAEVERV
+430 ALGKKAEADRV

-449 AKAEAERVAKAEAER
+449 AKAEAERVAKVEAER
-464 VAKETKA
+464 VAKT
-471 EEERVAKAEADRVS
+471 EEERVANE
-485 KAEAERVAKAEA
+485 
-497 ERVAKEEEERLAKE
+497 
-511 EEERAANKTKKKQEE
+511 TKKKQEE
-526 EKQSAELQRQQLA
+526 KQTAELQRQQLA

-553 PWRGGYMRLVHGK
+553 PWRGGYMRLLHGK

-591 VRHSELPWEAPE
+591 
-603 FNPSAHI
+603 
-610 QQNIAEFREL
+610 QNIGEFREL
-620 FEQEVYDENYAVKT
+620 FEQEVYDENYGVKT

-772 REMVRVIFDGS
+772 REVPFEFGQVVLTLQFKK
-783 NLRLEQIYQQN
+783 QN
-794 GGGVNVFEG
+794 GGGVSVFEG

-892 KASSSLQKGSGRRK
+892 KASSSLQKGRGRRK

-913 AEIILKPSDIHPIT
+913 AEIILKPSDVIHPIT

-943 KKVADDGVVVDV
+943 KKVADDGVVVDM

-976 VHINQREVYD
+976 VHINQREVYN

-1023 TKVNDR
+1023 TKVNDK
-1029 RKKAEAANR
+1029 RKKAVEESKSFQTISKLSADIFNQDLYMISNVEIDIELALQSDDFMIHQEAANR

-1062 LDIAKKLDMEP
+1062 LDIAKKLDLEP

-1110 GLVPNQNYIGHNQKN
+1110 GLVPNQNYIGQNQKN

-1199 NSQEDSPGFELIKEG
+1199 NAQEDSPGFELIKEG

-1253 SNAVHEGIVLC
+1253 SDAVHEGIVLC

-1307 GQSVHRQNTL
+1307 GQSVHRQSSL

>member
-1 MAPRKINDQLVF
+1 MGVCVCCHGL
-13 ENKKMDEPKREN
+13 
-25 FPPRNDDDVIMIGDN
+25 
-40 NTQTLLDLQPGPSK
+40 
-54 RGRKPRLD
+54 RL
-62 KIHEEIASAMK
+62 
-73 KAKAMEAEVNE
+73 
-84 SPKKQPTNVFE
+84 F
-95 YPTIFWKLAKPK
+95 
-107 YGVFTFMCN
+107 
-116 ECRDDNFRQ
+116 
-125 GNSRFKLI
+125 
-133 NQNGEQQRLEFTQ
+133 
-146 SFCQDC
+146 
-152 AKLNFDCTD
+152 
-161 LIIKHK
+161 
-167 KKDDPATTT
+167 
-176 VAKSFRWIKDGANN
+176 
-190 TPGFVGNKTNKFK
+190 PGFV
-203 VHLPKKLV
+203 
-211 FDGAGWMVGLS
+211 
-222 GIIYPNSWA
+222 
-231 KLGTSDRQY
+231 
-240 VIVHLHDGRKYRFR
+240 
-254 VPKGSFLSPQQL
+254 VPK
-266 ERGLHHGM
+266 H
-274 IAELERLLTRK
+274 
-285 RSAPVHTSFGNADDD
+285 PVVLGVFVYG
-300 DEEEGEIL
+300 IL
-308 DVSFVEEEEENT
+308 DVSFVEEEEET
-320 GEAPLYPLSNL
+320 GEAPLHPLSNL

-336 EQETLRHEKRAQEE
+336 EQETLRHEKLAQEE
-350 RRRKEEEQRKQREAE
+350 RRRREQEQRKQREAE

-380 DRRKAAEKTAKEN
+380 DRRKAAEKAAREK
-393 KAKEEKEASEKKARE
+393 KAKEEKDESEKKARE

-414 KKEAQRIA
+414 KKEEQRIA

-430 ALGKKAEVERV
+430 ALGKKAEADRV

-449 AKAEAERVAKAEAER
+449 AKAEAERVAKVEAER
-464 VAKETKA
+464 VAKT
-471 EEERVAKAEADRVS
+471 EEERVANE
-485 KAEAERVAKAEA
+485 
-497 ERVAKEEEERLAKE
+497 
-511 EEERAANKTKKKQEE
+511 TKKKQEE
-526 EKQSAELQRQQLA
+526 KQTAELQRQQLA

-553 PWRGGYMRLVHGK
+553 PWRGGYMRLLHGK

-591 VRHSELPWEAPE
+591 VRHSELPWEAPD

-610 QQNIAEFREL
+610 QQNIGEFREL
-620 FEQEVYDENYAVKT
+620 FEQEVYDENYGVKT

-772 REMVRVIFDGS
+772 REVPFEFGQVVLTLQFKK
-783 NLRLEQIYQQN
+783 QN
-794 GGGVNVFEG
+794 GGGVSVFEG

-892 KASSSLQKGSGRRK
+892 KASSSLQKGRGRRK

-913 AEIILKPSDIHPIT
+913 AEIILKPSDVIHPIT

-943 KKVADDGVVVDV
+943 KKVADDGVVVDM

-976 VHINQREVYD
+976 VHINQREVYN

-1023 TKVNDR
+1023 TKVNDK
-1029 RKKAEAANR
+1029 RKKAVEESKSFQTISKLSADIFNQDLYMISNVEIDIELALQSDDFMIHQEAANR

-1062 LDIAKKLDMEP
+1062 LDIAKKLDLEP

-1110 GLVPNQNYIGHNQKN
+1110 GLVPNQNYIGQNQKN

-1199 NSQEDSPGFELIKEG
+1199 NAQEDSPGFELIKEG

-1253 SNAVHEGIVLC
+1253 SDAVHEGIVLC

-1307 GQSVHRQNTL
+1307 GQSVHRQSSL

>member
-1 MAPRKINDQLVF
+1 
-13 ENKKMDEPKREN
+13 MDESKREN
-25 FPPRNDDDVIMIGDN
+25 FSPRNDDDVIMIGDN

-62 KIHEEIASAMK
+62 KIHEEIVSAMK
-73 KAKAMEAEVNE
+73 KAKAMEAEVDE

-146 SFCQDC
+146 SFCHDC

-161 LIIKHK
+161 LIMKLQ
-167 KKDDPATTT
+167 KKDDPATTP

-203 VHLPKKLV
+203 VHLPKKLM

-266 ERGLHHGM
+266 ERGIHHGM
-274 IAELERLLTRK
+274 IAEVERLFTRK
-285 RSAPVHTSFGNADDD
+285 RAAPVHASFGNIAD

-308 DVSFVEEEEENT
+308 DVSFVEEEGEDT
-320 GEAPLYPLSNL
+320 GEAPLNPLSNL
-331 TKLSA
+331 TKQSA
-336 EQETLRHEKRAQEE
+336 AQQEKLQHEKWAQEE
-350 RRRKEEEQRKQREAE
+350 RRRREEEQRKQREAE
-365 RKRREEEEKRRKAED
+365 RKRREEEERRRKTEE
-380 DRRKAAEKTAKEN
+380 DRRKAQEKAAREK
-393 KAKEEKEASEKKARE
+393 KAKEEKEAKEKKARE

-414 KKEAQRIA
+414 KKEEQRIA

-430 ALGKKAEVERV
+430 AKDKKAEEERVEKERKAEEERV
-441 AKAEADRV
+441 AKAEEERLAIS
-449 AKAEAERVAKAEAER
+449 EAERVAKAEAER
-464 VAKETKA
+464 AAKERA
-471 EEERVAKAEADRVS
+471 A
-485 KAEAERVAKAEA
+485 
-497 ERVAKEEEERLAKE
+497 
-511 EEERAANKTKKKQEE
+511 EEERAANETKKKE
-526 EKQSAELQRQQLA
+526 EKEKQTAELQRQQLA

-610 QQNIAEFREL
+610 QQNIGEFREL

-772 REMVRVIFDGS
+772 REVPFEFGQVVLTLQFKK
-783 NLRLEQIYQQN
+783 QVYQQN
-794 GGGVNVFEG
+794 GGGVSVFEG

-860 TGARFLNEVSKGGNI
+860 TGARVLNEVSKGGSI
-875 KDALVSEGKEG
+875 RDALVSEGKEG

-892 KASSSLQKGSGRRK
+892 KASSSLQKGRGRRK
-906 RRGGRKK
+906 RRGGGKK

-1023 TKVNDR
+1023 TKVNDK
-1029 RKKAEAANR
+1029 RKKAVEESKSFQTISKLSADIFNQDLYMISNVEIDIELALQSDDFMIHQEAANR

-1045 VDCRLIVK
+1045 ADCRLIVK

-1199 NSQEDSPGFELIKEG
+1199 NAQEDSPGFELIKEG

-1228 EGVTLIAYAD
+1228 EGVTLIAYA
-1238 MSGENYSSDFVQMPS
+1238 ESD
-1253 SNAVHEGIVLC
+1253 G
-1264 FPDVIEKSPINFFL
+1264 
-1278 CLIYLFGAAGT
+1278 LIL
-1289 AVAGFYLFLRERR
+1289 
-1302 IRRRN
+1302 IDRN
-1307 GQSVHRQNTL
+1307 RSITSDLTV

>member
-1 MAPRKINDQLVF
+1 MTNSF
-13 ENKKMDEPKREN
+13 
-25 FPPRNDDDVIMIGDN
+25 FVI
-40 NTQTLLDLQPGPSK
+40 LPS
-54 RGRKPRLD
+54 
-62 KIHEEIASAMK
+62 
-73 KAKAMEAEVNE
+73 
-84 SPKKQPTNVFE
+84 
-95 YPTIFWKLAKPK
+95 
-107 YGVFTFMCN
+107 
-116 ECRDDNFRQ
+116 
-125 GNSRFKLI
+125 
-133 NQNGEQQRLEFTQ
+133 
-146 SFCQDC
+146 
-152 AKLNFDCTD
+152 
-161 LIIKHK
+161 
-167 KKDDPATTT
+167 
-176 VAKSFRWIKDGANN
+176 N

-203 VHLPKKLV
+203 VHLPKKLQ

-222 GIIYPNSWA
+222 GIIYPNRWAKVMAIGPHFELSWA

-266 ERGLHHGM
+266 ERGIHHGM
-274 IAELERLLTRK
+274 IAEVERLLTRK
-285 RSAPVHTSFGNADDD
+285 RSAPVHASFGNGDD

-308 DVSFVEEEEENT
+308 DVSFVEEEGEDT
-320 GEAPLYPLSNL
+320 GEAPLNPLSNL
-331 TKLSA
+331 TKQSA
-336 EQETLRHEKRAQEE
+336 AQQEKLQHEKWAQEE
-350 RRRKEEEQRKQREAE
+350 RRRREEEQRKQREAE
-365 RKRREEEEKRRKAED
+365 RKRREEEERRRKTED
-380 DRRKAAEKTAKEN
+380 DRRKAQEKAAKEK

-414 KKEAQRIA
+414 KKEEQRIA

-430 ALGKKAEVERV
+430 AKDKKAEEERV
-441 AKAEADRV
+441 EK
-449 AKAEAERVAKAEAER
+449 ER
-464 VAKETKA
+464 KA
-471 EEERVAKAEADRVS
+471 EEERVAKAEEEGRLAI
-485 KAEAERVAKAEA
+485 AEA
-497 ERVAKEEEERLAKE
+497 ERVAKERKA
-511 EEERAANKTKKKQEE
+511 EEERAANETKKKQEE
-526 EKQSAELQRQQLA
+526 EKQSEELKRQQLA

-591 VRHSELPWEAPE
+591 
-603 FNPSAHI
+603 
-610 QQNIAEFREL
+610 
-620 FEQEVYDENYAVKT
+620 QEVYDENYAVKT

-772 REMVRVIFDGS
+772 REVPFEFGQVVLTLQFKK
-783 NLRLEQIYQQN
+783 QN
-794 GGGVNVFEG
+794 GGGVSVFEG

-860 TGARFLNEVSKGGNI
+860 TGARVLNEVSKGGSI
-875 KDALVSEGKEG
+875 RDALVSEGKEG

-892 KASSSLQKGSGRRK
+892 KASSSLQKGRGRKK

-913 AEIILKPSDIHPIT
+913 AEIILKPSDVVGQTVPQKALLKKKRFDLLVSNSSYREYLTLNPISSRPFHFKIHPIT

-1029 RKKAEAANR
+1029 RKKAVEESKGFQAISKLSADIFNQDLYMISNVEIDIELALQSDDFMIHQEAANR

-1062 LDIAKKLDMEP
+1062 LDIAKKLGMEP

-1110 GLVPNQNYIGHNQKN
+1110 GLVPNQNYIGQNQKN

-1228 EGVTLIAYAD
+1228 EGVTLIAYA
-1238 MSGENYSSDFVQMPS
+1238 ESD
-1253 SNAVHEGIVLC
+1253 G
-1264 FPDVIEKSPINFFL
+1264 
-1278 CLIYLFGAAGT
+1278 LIL
-1289 AVAGFYLFLRERR
+1289 
-1302 IRRRN
+1302 IDRN
-1307 GQSVHRQNTL
+1307 RSITSDLTV

>member
-1 MAPRKINDQLVF
+1 MTNSF
-13 ENKKMDEPKREN
+13 
-25 FPPRNDDDVIMIGDN
+25 FVI
-40 NTQTLLDLQPGPSK
+40 LPS
-54 RGRKPRLD
+54 
-62 KIHEEIASAMK
+62 
-73 KAKAMEAEVNE
+73 
-84 SPKKQPTNVFE
+84 
-95 YPTIFWKLAKPK
+95 
-107 YGVFTFMCN
+107 
-116 ECRDDNFRQ
+116 
-125 GNSRFKLI
+125 
-133 NQNGEQQRLEFTQ
+133 
-146 SFCQDC
+146 
-152 AKLNFDCTD
+152 
-161 LIIKHK
+161 
-167 KKDDPATTT
+167 
-176 VAKSFRWIKDGANN
+176 N

-203 VHLPKKLV
+203 VRLPKKLQ

-266 ERGLHHGM
+266 ERGIHHGM
-274 IAELERLLTRK
+274 IAEVERLLTRK
-285 RSAPVHTSFGNADDD
+285 RSAPVHASFGNGDD

-308 DVSFVEEEEENT
+308 DVSFVEEEGEDT
-320 GEAPLYPLSNL
+320 GEAPLNPLSNL
-331 TKLSA
+331 TKQSA
-336 EQETLRHEKRAQEE
+336 AQQLQHEKWAQEE
-350 RRRKEEEQRKQREAE
+350 RRRREEEQRKQREAE
-365 RKRREEEEKRRKAED
+365 RKRREEEERRRKTEE
-380 DRRKAAEKTAKEN
+380 DRRKAQEKAAKEK

-408 EKLARE
+408 EKEASEKKARE
-414 KKEAQRIA
+414 EKLKERKKPKTKRQRR
-422 KEKKGEKE
+422 KVEKE
-430 ALGKKAEVERV
+430 RKAEEERV
-441 AKAEADRV
+441 AKAE
-449 AKAEAERVAKAEAER
+449 EERLAKAEAER
-464 VAKETKA
+464 VAKERVA
-471 EEERVAKAEADRVS
+471 EEERAVNE
-485 KAEAERVAKAEA
+485 
-497 ERVAKEEEERLAKE
+497 
-511 EEERAANKTKKKQEE
+511 TKKKQEE
-526 EKQSAELQRQQLA
+526 EKQSAELQRMQLA

-548 LKEFR
+548 LKKFR

-610 QQNIAEFREL
+610 QQNIGEFREL
-620 FEQEVYDENYAVKT
+620 FEQEVYDENYGVKT

-772 REMVRVIFDGS
+772 REVP
-783 NLRLEQIYQQN
+783 
-794 GGGVNVFEG
+794 FEFG
-803 APTFQRGYG
+803 QVVLTLQFKKRGYG

-886 AKKLLD
+886 AKNLLD
-892 KASSSLQKGSGRRK
+892 KASSSLQKGRGRKK

-913 AEIILKPSDIHPIT
+913 AEIILKPSDVIHPIT

-993 KVFLDTELSYP
+993 KVFMDTELSYP

-1023 TKVNDR
+1023 TKVNDK
-1029 RKKAEAANR
+1029 RKKAVEESKSFQTISKLSADIFNQDLYMISNVEIDIELALQSDDFMIHQEAANR

-1062 LDIAKKLDMEP
+1062 LDIAKKLDLEP

-1139 TASGRTYPQFP
+1139 TASGRTYPQS
-1150 YNLDYKNNRYAR
+1150 
-1162 AYHDTQEHLGMACT
+1162 QHLGMACT

-1199 NSQEDSPGFELIKEG
+1199 NAQEDSPGFELIKEG

-1253 SNAVHEGIVLC
+1253 SDAVHEGIVLC

-1307 GQSVHRQNTL
+1307 GQSVHRQSSL

>member
-1 MAPRKINDQLVF
+1 MTNSF
-13 ENKKMDEPKREN
+13 
-25 FPPRNDDDVIMIGDN
+25 FVI
-40 NTQTLLDLQPGPSK
+40 LPS
-54 RGRKPRLD
+54 
-62 KIHEEIASAMK
+62 
-73 KAKAMEAEVNE
+73 
-84 SPKKQPTNVFE
+84 
-95 YPTIFWKLAKPK
+95 
-107 YGVFTFMCN
+107 
-116 ECRDDNFRQ
+116 
-125 GNSRFKLI
+125 
-133 NQNGEQQRLEFTQ
+133 
-146 SFCQDC
+146 
-152 AKLNFDCTD
+152 
-161 LIIKHK
+161 
-167 KKDDPATTT
+167 
-176 VAKSFRWIKDGANN
+176 N

-203 VHLPKKLV
+203 VHLPKKLQ

-266 ERGLHHGM
+266 ERGIHHGM
-274 IAELERLLTRK
+274 IAEVERLFTRK
-285 RSAPVHTSFGNADDD
+285 RSAPVHASFGNGDD

-308 DVSFVEEEEENT
+308 DVSFVEEEGEDT
-320 GEAPLYPLSNL
+320 GEAPLNPLSNL
-331 TKLSA
+331 TKQSA
-336 EQETLRHEKRAQEE
+336 EQQLRHEKWAQEE
-350 RRRKEEEQRKQREAE
+350 RRRREEEQRKQREAE
-365 RKRREEEEKRRKAED
+365 RKRQEEEEKRRKAEED
-380 DRRKAAEKTAKEN
+380 KRKAAEKTAKEKKVKEERLAQEK
-393 KAKEEKEASEKKARE
+393 KAKEEKEAKEKKARE

-414 KKEAQRIA
+414 KKEEQRIA
-422 KEKKGEKE
+422 NEKNEEKE
-430 ALGKKAEVERV
+430 ALGKKAEEERV
-441 AKAEADRV
+441 TKAEADRV
-449 AKAEAERVAKAEAER
+449 AKAEAERVAKAEE
-464 VAKETKA
+464 
-471 EEERVAKAEADRVS
+471 
-485 KAEAERVAKAEA
+485 ERVAKAEA
-497 ERVAKEEEERLAKE
+497 ERVAKAEEERV
-511 EEERAANKTKKKQEE
+511 ANETKKKQEE
-526 EKQSAELQRQQLA
+526 EKQTAELQRQQLA

-610 QQNIAEFREL
+610 QQNIGEFREL
-620 FEQEVYDENYAVKT
+620 FEQEVYDENYGVKT

-682 YEQEQEIRNEE
+682 YEQEQDIRNEE

-772 REMVRVIFDGS
+772 RLGFSPGPFTFNHLFKGGVDVLRMVRVIFDGS

-794 GGGVNVFEG
+794 GGGVSVFEG

-892 KASSSLQKGSGRRK
+892 KASSSLQKGRGRRK

-913 AEIILKPSDIHPIT
+913 AEIILKPSDVIHPIT

-932 SKVFVCTEFKL
+932 SKVFVCIEFKL

-1023 TKVNDR
+1023 TKVNDK
-1029 RKKAEAANR
+1029 RKKAVEESKSFQTISKLSADIFNQDLYMINNVEIDIELALQSDDFMTHQEAANR

-1045 VDCRLIVK
+1045 VNCRLIVK

-1253 SNAVHEGIVLC
+1253 SNVAHEGIVLC

-1307 GQSVHRQNTL
+1307 GQSVHQQSSL

>member
-176 VAKSFRWIKDGANN
+176 VAKSFRWIKDGAN
-190 TPGFVGNKTNKFK
+190 
-203 VHLPKKLV
+203 
-211 FDGAGWMVGLS
+211 
-222 GIIYPNSWA
+222 WA

-464 VAKETKA
+464 VAKE
-471 EEERVAKAEADRVS
+471 
-485 KAEAERVAKAEA
+485 
-497 ERVAKEEEERLAKE
+497 

-566 DPTPDVHY
+566 GP
-574 LHETDDYHF
+574 
-583 VNAVHKYR
+583 
-591 VRHSELPWEAPE
+591 
-603 FNPSAHI
+603 NP
-610 QQNIAEFREL
+610 
-620 FEQEVYDENYAVKT
+620 
-634 REEKEELIELV
+634 
-645 KGFRFYFTEQ
+645 
-655 IGRFELKVFNGKIS
+655 
-669 HITLTDQLAYVLG
+669 
-682 YEQEQEIRNEE
+682 
-693 LAKYAVDLG
+693 
-702 GGVSH
+702 
-707 LCIYLNSGVIESM
+707 
-720 IVGNTFANL
+720 
-729 LQVIAVEGKS
+729 
-739 GSVVEK
+739 
-745 DFQSPLFHKIIA
+745 
-757 REVDVL
+757 
-763 DVEIRTLTG
+763 
-772 REMVRVIFDGS
+772 
-783 NLRLEQIYQQN
+783 
-794 GGGVNVFEG
+794 
-803 APTFQRGYG
+803 
-812 YFLGVPRQKGAGVGS
+812 
-827 VLRNLWRYLRPMV
+827 
-840 SAARPYAA
+840 
-848 NIAAEIGKEGLE
+848 
-860 TGARFLNEVSKGGNI
+860 
-875 KDALVSEGKEG
+875 
-886 AKKLLD
+886 
-892 KASSSLQKGSGRRK
+892 
-906 RRGGRKK
+906 
-913 AEIILKPSDIHPIT
+913 
-927 SYVDL
+927 
-932 SKVFVCTEFKL
+932 
-943 KKVADDGVVVDV
+943 
-955 PANAAVG
+955 
-962 LIQMPGATFIRNLK
+962 
-976 VHINQREVYD
+976 
-986 SNQLYSY
+986 
-993 KVFLDTELSYP
+993 
-1004 VAAKEA
+1004 
-1010 YFGVAGYFRDSDP
+1010 
-1023 TKVNDR
+1023 
-1029 RKKAEAANR
+1029 
-1038 DKYTLEV
+1038 
-1045 VDCRLIVK
+1045 
-1053 TVDLMDGLS
+1053 
-1062 LDIAKKLDMEP
+1062 
-1073 ARYGIR
+1073 
-1079 KTLMKSLF
+1079 
-1087 ITGGRYDFS
+1087 
-1096 ANLFTEEVPRRVII
+1096 
-1110 GLVPNQNYIGHNQKN
+1110 
-1125 PFYFNHHNVRDIEL
+1125 
-1139 TASGRTYPQFP
+1139 
-1150 YNLDYKNNRYAR
+1150 
-1162 AYHDTQEHLGMACT
+1162 
-1176 TESNGISYS
+1176 
-1185 MFKTA
+1185 
-1190 YCLYVFQMT
+1190 
-1199 NSQEDSPGFELIKEG
+1199 
-1214 CTAVNI
+1214 
-1220 RFAEAVPN
+1220 
-1228 EGVTLIAYAD
+1228 
-1238 MSGENYSSDFVQMPS
+1238 
-1253 SNAVHEGIVLC
+1253 
-1264 FPDVIEKSPINFFL
+1264 
-1278 CLIYLFGAAGT
+1278 
-1289 AVAGFYLFLRERR
+1289 
-1302 IRRRN
+1302 
-1307 GQSVHRQNTL
+1307 

>member
-1 MAPRKINDQLVF
+1 MTNSF
-13 ENKKMDEPKREN
+13 
-25 FPPRNDDDVIMIGDN
+25 FVI
-40 NTQTLLDLQPGPSK
+40 LPS
-54 RGRKPRLD
+54 
-62 KIHEEIASAMK
+62 
-73 KAKAMEAEVNE
+73 
-84 SPKKQPTNVFE
+84 
-95 YPTIFWKLAKPK
+95 
-107 YGVFTFMCN
+107 
-116 ECRDDNFRQ
+116 
-125 GNSRFKLI
+125 
-133 NQNGEQQRLEFTQ
+133 
-146 SFCQDC
+146 
-152 AKLNFDCTD
+152 
-161 LIIKHK
+161 
-167 KKDDPATTT
+167 
-176 VAKSFRWIKDGANN
+176 N

-203 VHLPKKLV
+203 VHLPKKLQ

-266 ERGLHHGM
+266 ERGIHHGM
-274 IAELERLLTRK
+274 IAEVERLLTRK
-285 RSAPVHTSFGNADDD
+285 RSAPVHASFENGDD

-308 DVSFVEEEEENT
+308 DVSFVEEEEET
-320 GEAPLYPLSNL
+320 GEAPLHPLSNL

-336 EQETLRHEKRAQEE
+336 EQETLRHEKLAQEE
-350 RRRKEEEQRKQREAE
+350 RRRREEEQRKQREAE
-365 RKRREEEEKRRKAED
+365 RKRQEEEEKRRKTEE
-380 DRRKAAEKTAKEN
+380 DRRKAQEKAAREK

-414 KKEAQRIA
+414 KKEEQRIA

-430 ALGKKAEVERV
+430 AFGKKAEEERV

-449 AKAEAERVAKAEAER
+449 AKAEAERVAKAE
-464 VAKETKA
+464 
-471 EEERVAKAEADRVS
+471 
-485 KAEAERVAKAEA
+485 
-497 ERVAKEEEERLAKE
+497 EERLAKE
-511 EEERAANKTKKKQEE
+511 EEERVANETKKKQEE
-526 EKQSAELQRQQLA
+526 EKQTAELQRQQLA

-553 PWRGGYMRLVHGK
+553 PWRGGYMRLLHGK

-610 QQNIAEFREL
+610 QQNIGEFREL
-620 FEQEVYDENYAVKT
+620 FEQEVYDENYGVKT

-772 REMVRVIFDGS
+772 REVPFEFGQVVLTLQFKK
-783 NLRLEQIYQQN
+783 QN
-794 GGGVNVFEG
+794 GGGVSVFEG
-803 APTFQRGYG
+803 AQTFQRGYG

-892 KASSSLQKGSGRRK
+892 KASSSLQKGRGRKR

-913 AEIILKPSDIHPIT
+913 AEIILKPSDVIHPIT

-993 KVFLDTELSYP
+993 KVFMDTELSYP

-1023 TKVNDR
+1023 TKVNDK
-1029 RKKAEAANR
+1029 RKKAVEESKSFQTISKLSADIFNQDLYMISNVEIDIELALQSDDFMIHQEAANR

-1062 LDIAKKLDMEP
+1062 LDIAKKLDLEP

-1253 SNAVHEGIVLC
+1253 SDAVHEGIVLC

-1289 AVAGFYLFLRERR
+1289 AVAGFYLFLKERR

-1307 GQSVHRQNTL
+1307 GQSVHRQSPL

>member
-1 MAPRKINDQLVF
+1 MTNSF
-13 ENKKMDEPKREN
+13 
-25 FPPRNDDDVIMIGDN
+25 FVI
-40 NTQTLLDLQPGPSK
+40 LPS
-54 RGRKPRLD
+54 
-62 KIHEEIASAMK
+62 
-73 KAKAMEAEVNE
+73 
-84 SPKKQPTNVFE
+84 
-95 YPTIFWKLAKPK
+95 
-107 YGVFTFMCN
+107 
-116 ECRDDNFRQ
+116 
-125 GNSRFKLI
+125 
-133 NQNGEQQRLEFTQ
+133 
-146 SFCQDC
+146 
-152 AKLNFDCTD
+152 
-161 LIIKHK
+161 
-167 KKDDPATTT
+167 
-176 VAKSFRWIKDGANN
+176 N

-203 VHLPKKLV
+203 VHLPKKLQ

-240 VIVHLHDGRKYRFR
+240 VIVHLHDSRKYRFR

-266 ERGLHHGM
+266 ERGIHHGM
-274 IAELERLLTRK
+274 IAEVERLLTRK
-285 RSAPVHTSFGNADDD
+285 RSAPVHASFENGDD

-308 DVSFVEEEEENT
+308 DVSFVEEEEET
-320 GEAPLYPLSNL
+320 GEAPLHPLSNL

-336 EQETLRHEKRAQEE
+336 EQETLRHEKLAQEE
-350 RRRKEEEQRKQREAE
+350 RRRREEEQRKQREAE
-365 RKRREEEEKRRKAED
+365 RKRREEEEKRRKTEE
-380 DRRKAAEKTAKEN
+380 DRRKAQEKAAREK

-414 KKEAQRIA
+414 KKEEQRIA

-430 ALGKKAEVERV
+430 AFGKKAEEERV

-449 AKAEAERVAKAEAER
+449 AKAEAERVAKAE
-464 VAKETKA
+464 
-471 EEERVAKAEADRVS
+471 EERL
-485 KAEAERVAKAEA
+485 AKAEA
-497 ERVAKEEEERLAKE
+497 ERVANE
-511 EEERAANKTKKKQEE
+511 TKKKQEE
-526 EKQSAELQRQQLA
+526 KQTAELQRQQLA

-553 PWRGGYMRLVHGK
+553 PWRGGYMRLLHGK

-591 VRHSELPWEAPE
+591 VRHSELPWEAPD

-610 QQNIAEFREL
+610 QQNIVEFREL
-620 FEQEVYDENYAVKT
+620 FEQEVYDENYGVKT

-757 REVDVL
+757 KEVDVL

-772 REMVRVIFDGS
+772 REVPFEFGQVVLTLQFKK
-783 NLRLEQIYQQN
+783 QN
-794 GGGVNVFEG
+794 GGGVSIFEG
-803 APTFQRGYG
+803 TPTFQRGYG

-892 KASSSLQKGSGRRK
+892 KASSSLQKGRGRKR

-913 AEIILKPSDIHPIT
+913 AEIILKPSDVIHPIT

-993 KVFLDTELSYP
+993 KVFMDTELSYP

-1023 TKVNDR
+1023 TKVNDK
-1029 RKKAEAANR
+1029 RKKAVEESKSFQTISKLSADIFNQDLYMISNVEIDIELALQSDDFMIHQEAANR

-1062 LDIAKKLDMEP
+1062 LDIAKKLDLEP

-1238 MSGENYSSDFVQMPS
+1238 MSGGNYSSDFVEMPS
-1253 SNAVHEGIVLC
+1253 SEAVHEGIVLC

-1307 GQSVHRQNTL
+1307 GQSVHRQSSL

>member
-1 MAPRKINDQLVF
+1 
-13 ENKKMDEPKREN
+13 MDESKREN
-25 FPPRNDDDVIMIGDN
+25 FSPRNDDDVITIGDNN

-62 KIHEEIASAMK
+62 KIHEEIVSAMK
-73 KAKAMEAEVNE
+73 KAKAMEAEVDDL
-84 SPKKQPTNVFE
+84 PKKQPTNVFE

-133 NQNGEQQRLEFTQ
+133 NQNG
-146 SFCQDC
+146 
-152 AKLNFDCTD
+152 
-161 LIIKHK
+161 
-167 KKDDPATTT
+167 
-176 VAKSFRWIKDGANN
+176 
-190 TPGFVGNKTNKFK
+190 FVGNKTNKFK
-203 VHLPKKLV
+203 VHLPKKLQ

-266 ERGLHHGM
+266 ERGIHHGM
-274 IAELERLLTRK
+274 IAEVERLLTRQ
-285 RSAPVHTSFGNADDD
+285 RSAAVHASFGNGDDD
-300 DEEEGEIL
+300 EEEEGEIL
-308 DVSFVEEEEENT
+308 DVSFVEEEGEDT
-320 GEAPLYPLSNL
+320 GEAPLNPLSNL
-331 TKLSA
+331 TKQSA
-336 EQETLRHEKRAQEE
+336 EQQLRHEKWAQEE
-350 RRRKEEEQRKQREAE
+350 RRRREEEQKKQREAE
-365 RKRREEEEKRRKAED
+365 R
-380 DRRKAAEKTAKEN
+380 
-393 KAKEEKEASEKKARE
+393 EKEAKD
-408 EKLARE
+408 
-414 KKEAQRIA
+414 
-422 KEKKGEKE
+422 
-430 ALGKKAEVERV
+430 KKAEEERV
-441 AKAEADRV
+441 AKAEEERLAI
-449 AKAEAERVAKAEAER
+449 AEAERVAKAEAER
-464 VAKETKA
+464 VAKA
-471 EEERVAKAEADRVS
+471 EEERVAKAEEERVS
-485 KAEAERVAKAEA
+485 NE
-497 ERVAKEEEERLAKE
+497 
-511 EEERAANKTKKKQEE
+511 TKKKQEE
-526 EKQSAELQRQQLA
+526 EKQTAELQRQQLA

-591 VRHSELPWEAPE
+591 VRHSELPWEAPD

-610 QQNIAEFREL
+610 QQNIGEFREL

-655 IGRFELKVFNGKIS
+655 IGRFELKVFNSKIS

-772 REMVRVIFDGS
+772 REVPFEFGQVVLTLQFKK
-783 NLRLEQIYQQN
+783 QIYQQN

-886 AKKLLD
+886 AKNLLD
-892 KASSSLQKGSGRRK
+892 KASSSLQKGRGRKK

-913 AEIILKPSDIHPIT
+913 AEIILKPSDVIHPIT

-1023 TKVNDR
+1023 TKVNDK
-1029 RKKAEAANR
+1029 RKKAVEESKSFQTISKLSADIFNQDLYMISNVEIDIELALQSDDFMIHQEAANR

-1062 LDIAKKLDMEP
+1062 LDIAKKLDLEP

-1238 MSGENYSSDFVQMPS
+1238 MSGENYSSEFVQMPS

-1289 AVAGFYLFLRERR
+1289 AVAGFYLFLKERR

-1307 GQSVHRQNTL
+1307 GQSVHRQSPL

>member
-1 MAPRKINDQLVF
+1 
-13 ENKKMDEPKREN
+13 
-25 FPPRNDDDVIMIGDN
+25 MIGDN

-62 KIHEEIASAMK
+62 KIHEEIVSAMK
-73 KAKAMEAEVNE
+73 KAKAMEAEVDV
-84 SPKKQPTNVFE
+84 STKIQPTNVFE

-107 YGVFTFMCN
+107 YGMFTFMCN

-146 SFCQDC
+146 SFCHDC

-161 LIIKHK
+161 LIMKLQ
-167 KKDDPATTT
+167 KKDEPATTP

-203 VHLPKKLV
+203 VHLPKKLQ

-266 ERGLHHGM
+266 ERSIHHSM
-274 IAELERLLTRK
+274 IAEVERLFTRK
-285 RSAPVHTSFGNADDD
+285 RSAPVRASFGNIAD

-308 DVSFVEEEEENT
+308 DVSFVEEEDEDN
-320 GEAPLYPLSNL
+320 GEAPLNPLSNL
-331 TKLSA
+331 TKQSLA
-336 EQETLRHEKRAQEE
+336 QQETLRHEKLAQEE

-380 DRRKAAEKTAKEN
+380 DRRKAAEKTAKEK
-393 KAKEEKEASEKKARE
+393 KAKEEKEAKEKKARE

-414 KKEAQRIA
+414 KKEEQRIA

-430 ALGKKAEVERV
+430 AKDKKAEEERVEKERKAEEERVARAEEERLAISEAERV

-449 AKAEAERVAKAEAER
+449 AKERAA
-464 VAKETKA
+464 
-471 EEERVAKAEADRVS
+471 
-485 KAEAERVAKAEA
+485 
-497 ERVAKEEEERLAKE
+497 
-511 EEERAANKTKKKQEE
+511 EEERAANETKKKAE
-526 EKQSAELQRQQLA
+526 EKKTAELQRQQLA

-772 REMVRVIFDGS
+772 RMVRVIFDGS
-783 NLRLEQIYQQN
+783 NLRLEQVYQQN
-794 GGGVNVFEG
+794 GGGVSVFEG

-892 KASSSLQKGSGRRK
+892 KASSSLQKGRGRKK

-1023 TKVNDR
+1023 TKVNDK
-1029 RKKAEAANR
+1029 RKKAVEESKSFQTISKLSADIFNQDLYMISNVEIDIELALQLDDFMIHQEAANR

-1199 NSQEDSPGFELIKEG
+1199 NAQEDSPGFELIKEG

-1220 RFAEAVPN
+1220 R
-1228 EGVTLIAYAD
+1228 

-1253 SNAVHEGIVLC
+1253 SDAVHEGIVLC

-1307 GQSVHRQNTL
+1307 GQPVHRQSSL

>member
-1 MAPRKINDQLVF
+1 MTNSF
-13 ENKKMDEPKREN
+13 
-25 FPPRNDDDVIMIGDN
+25 FVI
-40 NTQTLLDLQPGPSK
+40 LPS
-54 RGRKPRLD
+54 
-62 KIHEEIASAMK
+62 
-73 KAKAMEAEVNE
+73 
-84 SPKKQPTNVFE
+84 
-95 YPTIFWKLAKPK
+95 
-107 YGVFTFMCN
+107 
-116 ECRDDNFRQ
+116 
-125 GNSRFKLI
+125 
-133 NQNGEQQRLEFTQ
+133 
-146 SFCQDC
+146 
-152 AKLNFDCTD
+152 
-161 LIIKHK
+161 
-167 KKDDPATTT
+167 
-176 VAKSFRWIKDGANN
+176 N

-203 VHLPKKLV
+203 VHLPKKLQ

-266 ERGLHHGM
+266 ERGIHHGM
-274 IAELERLLTRK
+274 IAEVERLFTRK
-285 RSAPVHTSFGNADDD
+285 RSAPVHASFGNIAD
-300 DEEEGEIL
+300 DEEEDEIL
-308 DVSFVEEEEENT
+308 DVSFVEEEGEDT
-320 GEAPLYPLSNL
+320 GEAPLNPLSNL
-331 TKLSA
+331 TKQSA
-336 EQETLRHEKRAQEE
+336 AQQEKLQHEKWAQEE
-350 RRRKEEEQRKQREAE
+350 RRRREEEQRKQREAE
-365 RKRREEEEKRRKAED
+365 RKRREEEERRRKTEE
-380 DRRKAAEKTAKEN
+380 DRRKAQEKAAKEK
-393 KAKEEKEASEKKARE
+393 KAKEEKEAKEKKARE

-414 KKEAQRIA
+414 KKEEQRIA

-430 ALGKKAEVERV
+430 AKDKKAEEER
-441 AKAEADRV
+441 
-449 AKAEAERVAKAEAER
+449 AEAERVAKAE
-464 VAKETKA
+464 
-471 EEERVAKAEADRVS
+471 EERVANE
-485 KAEAERVAKAEA
+485 
-497 ERVAKEEEERLAKE
+497 
-511 EEERAANKTKKKQEE
+511 TKKKQEE
-526 EKQSAELQRQQLA
+526 KQTAELQRQQLA

-591 VRHSELPWEAPE
+591 VRHSELPWEASE

-729 LQVIAVEGKS
+729 LHVIAVEGKS

-772 REMVRVIFDGS
+772 SKMEAELASLRAHQHFSGVTATSWASHARRVQVLALCCAICGD
-783 NLRLEQIYQQN
+783 
-794 GGGVNVFEG
+794 
-803 APTFQRGYG
+803 TFGQWSQRRDPMRQTS
-812 YFLGVPRQKGAGVGS
+812 LPR
-827 VLRNLWRYLRPMV
+827 
-840 SAARPYAA
+840 
-848 NIAAEIGKEGLE
+848 GKEGLE

-892 KASSSLQKGSGRRK
+892 KASSSLQKGRGRKK

-913 AEIILKPSDIHPIT
+913 AEIILKPSDVVGQTVDASSAEVANAGLDFFTIPPTSCAVSNSSYREHVVFTCSSRHNVVQIHPIT

-1023 TKVNDR
+1023 TKVNDK
-1029 RKKAEAANR
+1029 RKKAVEESKSFQTISKLSADIFNQDLYMISNVEIDIELALQSDDFMIHQEAANR

-1062 LDIAKKLDMEP
+1062 LDISKKLDMEP

-1110 GLVPNQNYIGHNQKN
+1110 GLVPNQNYIGQNQKN

-1199 NSQEDSPGFELIKEG
+1199 NAQEDSPGFELIKEG

-1253 SNAVHEGIVLC
+1253 SDAVHEGIVLC

-1307 GQSVHRQNTL
+1307 GQPVHRQSSL